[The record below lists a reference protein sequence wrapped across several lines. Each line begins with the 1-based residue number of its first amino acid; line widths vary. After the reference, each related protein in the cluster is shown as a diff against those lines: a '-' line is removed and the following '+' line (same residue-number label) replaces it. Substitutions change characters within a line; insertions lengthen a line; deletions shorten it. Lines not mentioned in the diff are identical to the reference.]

1 MRKYIEIA
9 LTSSMQAALERYM
22 VEKRVSMLD
31 AAAAQILVEF
41 LYKGGLFLM
50 DDLQI
55 TISLTEL
62 MTLIESAKRVPD
74 AEKALSSLSRRLD
87 GLYGIYTEVLE
98 RLRALQHEVDSL

>member
-1 MRKYIEIA
+1 MRKNIEIA

-50 DDLQI
+50 DDLV
-55 TISLTEL
+55 
-62 MTLIESAKRVPD
+62 APRK
-74 AEKALSSLSRRLD
+74 
-87 GLYGIYTEVLE
+87 GC
-98 RLRALQHEVDSL
+98 VD

>member
-1 MRKYIEIA
+1 
-9 LTSSMQAALERYM
+9 
-22 VEKRVSMLD
+22 
-31 AAAAQILVEF
+31 
-41 LYKGGLFLM
+41 M

-74 AEKALSSLSRRLD
+74 AVKALSSLSRRLD

>member
-1 MRKYIEIA
+1 
-9 LTSSMQAALERYM
+9 
-22 VEKRVSMLD
+22 
-31 AAAAQILVEF
+31 
-41 LYKGGLFLM
+41 M

-62 MTLIESAKRVPD
+62 MTLIESAKCVPD

>member
-1 MRKYIEIA
+1 M
-9 LTSSMQAALERYM
+9 
-22 VEKRVSMLD
+22 
-31 AAAAQILVEF
+31 
-41 LYKGGLFLM
+41 G
-50 DDLQI
+50 DLQI

-62 MTLIESAKRVPD
+62 ITLIESAKRVPD

>member
-1 MRKYIEIA
+1 
-9 LTSSMQAALERYM
+9 
-22 VEKRVSMLD
+22 
-31 AAAAQILVEF
+31 
-41 LYKGGLFLM
+41 M

-62 MTLIESAKRVPD
+62 MTLNESAKRVPD